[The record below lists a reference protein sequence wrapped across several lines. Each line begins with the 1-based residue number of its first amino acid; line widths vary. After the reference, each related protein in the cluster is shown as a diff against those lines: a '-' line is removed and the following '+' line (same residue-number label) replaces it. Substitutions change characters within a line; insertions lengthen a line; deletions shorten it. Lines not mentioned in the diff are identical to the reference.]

1 MLPTGISVGAVVV
14 DSTGTLV
21 GASLATVI
29 AGVDV
34 LPVVRLHFVAQ
45 TTMISIT
52 SMPNRMRNIFL
63 ILRAF
68 SLCSRWIRR
77 RSLRFSSNSLLDTA
91 NLIHLKKLILMLLY
105 TKVKQNSI
113 FSDNFFGN

>member
-1 MLPTGISVGAVVV
+1 MLPTDVSIGAVVV

-21 GASLATVI
+21 GVSLATVI
-29 AGVDV
+29 AGLDV
-34 LPVVRLHFVAQ
+34 LPVVRLHLVAQ
-45 TTMISIT
+45 TTMINIM
-52 SMPNRMRNIFL
+52 SMPNRMRKIFL

-91 NLIHLKKLILMLLY
+91 NLIHLKKIILMLLY
-105 TKVKQNSI
+105 TKENQNSI
-113 FSDNFFGN
+113 FSDNFFAI